1 MHKLWAFIALFP
13 GADDVPGWDGML
25 DSGPAAFSAKP
36 ANLLQVLSFISLT
49 EVATWMLVQGP
60 MRSAGRMG
68 AVPTDF
74 TQRGI
79 GESVPTGSSAHKG
92 VVSQLCTRTRGSHTG
107 L

>member
-1 MHKLWAFIALFP
+1 
-13 GADDVPGWDGML
+13 ML

-36 ANLLQVLSFISLT
+36 ANLLQVLAFISLT

-74 TQRGI
+74 TQKGI
-79 GESVPTGSSAHKG
+79 GEECSHRVLGPQGGCESALHKDARFTHWP
-92 VVSQLCTRTRGSHTG
+92 LRGLS
-107 L
+107 